1 MARAVA
7 LVVAAG
13 RGSRFGGEHPK
24 QWHALDG
31 QPLLRHSLAAF
42 AAHPDITEVRAVIHP
57 DDLAFYEQAAAGLRL
72 NSPLFGGATR
82 QASVRSGLDG
92 LSDCDPDW
100 VLIHDGARPFI
111 EQALISRVLKAL
123 PGNPGV
129 IPALPLHDTL
139 KRARDGVISETLP
152 RDGLFRAQT
161 PQAFHY
167 QMIRDA
173 HRAAAGRE
181 MTDDAA
187 VFEAAGHAVRL
198 IAGSEANVKITTRED
213 LARADRASGKTLEPR
228 MATGYDVHRFGPGD
242 HVTLCNIKVPH
253 HLGLEGHSDADAA
266 LHALTDA
273 LLGCIA
279 SGDIGRHF
287 PPTDPR
293 WKGADSALFLTY
305 VTELLTAMGGRILHV
320 DITIICERPKIGP
333 YRAAMVE
340 RLAELL
346 ALPQGRVSVKAT
358 TTEGL
363 GFTGRQE
370 GIAAQAAAT
379 ILLPGH

>member
-13 RGSRFGGEHPK
+13 RGSRFGGELPK
-24 QWHALDG
+24 QWQELNG
-31 QPLLRHSLAAF
+31 QMLLRHSLAAF
-42 AAHPDITEVRAVIHP
+42 AAHPDITEVRAVINP
-57 DDLAFYEQAAAGLRL
+57 DDIALYERAAAGLRL
-72 NSPLFGGATR
+72 NPPLFGGATR
-82 QASVRSGLDG
+82 QESVRRGLDG
-92 LSDCDPDW
+92 LIDTPPDW

-111 EQALISRVLKAL
+111 DQAVISRVLAAL
-123 PGNPGV
+123 RDNPGV
-129 IPALPLHDTL
+129 IPALPVHDTL
-139 KRARDGVISETLP
+139 KRASDGLISATLS

-167 QMIRDA
+167 QAIRDA
-173 HRAAAGRE
+173 HSAATGHE

-187 VFEAAGHAVRL
+187 VFEAAGHRVRL

-213 LARADRASGKTLEPR
+213 LARASTASGQALEPR
-228 MATGYDVHRFGPGD
+228 MATGYDVHRFVPGD

-253 HLGLEGHSDADAA
+253 DRGLEGHSDADAA

-305 VTELLTAMGGRILHV
+305 VAELVAALGGRIVHV

-340 RLAELL
+340 RLAHLL
-346 ALPQGRVSVKAT
+346 DLPQGRVSVKAT

-370 GIAAQAAAT
+370 GLAAQAAAT
-379 ILLPGH
+379 VLLPCP